1 MGKPEFVYANASPSP
16 PQAKRRVW
24 IQDFPFQ
31 SNVIVLNVGV
41 KYLRDDLLGKP
52 EFVYANASP
61 SPPQAKR
68 RVWIQDFPFESNVI
82 VLNVGVK
89 YLRDNLLGKT
99 RVCIR
104 QCFTQPTTSE
114 AKDMDTRFSVLVKS
128 YRPYP
133 SPLHY

>member
-1 MGKPEFVYANASPSP
+1 MGVLG
-16 PQAKRRVW
+16 KRR
-24 IQDFPFQ
+24 
-31 SNVIVLNVGV
+31 NVGV

-68 RVWIQDFPFESNVI
+68 RVWIQDFPFQSNVI
-82 VLNVGVK
+82 VL
-89 YLRDNLLGKT
+89 
-99 RVCIR
+99 
-104 QCFTQPTTSE
+104 
-114 AKDMDTRFSVLVKS
+114 MDTRFSVLVKS